1 MENIESL
8 KYPIGKFQKP
18 AALTQQDRIELIKSI
33 RKLPKRLTKTVQY
46 LSEEQLNTPYRPGG
60 WTVAQVVHHLADS
73 HVNSYIRFK
82 WTLTE
87 DTPMIKAYD
96 EKLWSETP
104 DAESTDIKCSL
115 QLIKGLHKRWTRVL
129 TNMTEHDHALE
140 LSHPEWSSNL
150 SLDTML
156 ALYSWHCDHHLAH
169 VRELAKREGW

>member
-1 MENIESL
+1 
-8 KYPIGKFQKP
+8 
-18 AALTQQDRIELIKSI
+18 
-33 RKLPKRLTKTVQY
+33 
-46 LSEEQLNTPYRPGG
+46 
-60 WTVAQVVHHLADS
+60 
-73 HVNSYIRFK
+73 
-82 WTLTE
+82 
-87 DTPMIKAYD
+87 MIKAYD

>member
-129 TNMTEHDHALE
+129 TNMTEHDYALE
-140 LSHPEWSSNL
+140 LSHPEWSNNL

>member
-1 MENIESL
+1 MDNIESL
-8 KYPIGKFQKP
+8 KYPIGKFQRP
-18 AALTQQDRIELIKSI
+18 DSLSLEDRKELIKSI
-33 RKLPKRLTKTVQY
+33 RKLPKRLTKAVEY
-46 LSEEQLNTPYRPGG
+46 LSEEQLSTPYRPGG

-82 WTLTE
+82 WALTE

-96 EKLWSETP
+96 ENLWAVTD
-104 DAESTDIKCSL
+104 DASSTEIKYSL

-129 TNMTEHDHALE
+129 SNMTEQDFSRE
-140 LSHPEWSSNL
+140 LAHPEWSNNL

-169 VRELAKREGW
+169 VRELAKRKGW